1 MQNINNLH
9 PFLFSGGKNKYEI
22 NKKIQHKSMSLSQD
36 KIYYFRTSLFT
47 EKSKNIILKMN
58 LSHKKSTKANETSRI
73 VVSKLNKE
81 FKSPIRKI
89 SEKIYISDNKIKIN
103 NNDEKNQGNANIDI
117 NNKENNDN
125 NNKENQ
131 PIKNNNKVKV
141 ANNSPNNKNNITINK
156 NKDIIQIKSNKS
168 KTQDKKDI
176 NTNNRTKQNINN
188 KIINDIKKCKLFES
202 LPVGMNN
209 QNKSV
214 IGNDIARNQSVA
226 NAYLANAA
234 SKQKDISQK
243 KQFKICE
250 YNNKIKYRLKSKKNN
265 IKKIENKNM
274 ISFKS
279 LNENTTLKKELK
291 YLKSITKH
299 SKIQSFSIFDDN
311 YYISR
316 YKLGNYYAKRNNR
329 YNNKNAISEDKINIK
344 QYIPNRLH
352 GNNGNNIVSL
362 IDNNNLILSRKEKIV

>member
-58 LSHKKSTKANETSRI
+58 LSHKKPTKANETSRI

-131 PIKNNNKVKV
+131 PIKNDNKVKV
-141 ANNSPNNKNNITINK
+141 AKNSPNNKNNITINK
-156 NKDIIQIKSNKS
+156 NNDIIQIKSNKS

-250 YNNKIKYRLKSKKNN
+250 YNNKIKYRLKSKKN
-265 IKKIENKNM
+265 KIENKNI

>member
-156 NKDIIQIKSNKS
+156 NNDIIQIKSNKS

-176 NTNNRTKQNINN
+176 NTNNQTKQNINN

>member
-58 LSHKKSTKANETSRI
+58 LSHKKPTKANETSRI

-131 PIKNNNKVKV
+131 PIKNDNKVKV
-141 ANNSPNNKNNITINK
+141 AKNSPNNKNNITINK
-156 NKDIIQIKSNKS
+156 NNDIIQIKSNKS

-250 YNNKIKYRLKSKKNN
+250 YNNKIKYRLKSKKN
-265 IKKIENKNM
+265 KIENKNI

-329 YNNKNAISEDKINIK
+329 YNNKNAISEDKININIK